1 MNSVSRERKL
11 QNIIEME
18 HMLGE
23 IQDLDVLL
31 ERILTES
38 RAIVHADAGSIY
50 VVEDDN
56 LKIKYAQNDTQ
67 LKMLPAGSKL
77 PYVAFS
83 FPITKKSIA
92 GYCVVSGQAVNIPDC
107 YNLPPDSPYSFNSG
121 SDNATNY
128 KTTSMICIPLKME
141 TGKIL
146 GVIQIIN
153 AQDENGNV
161 IPFDDDAQLYLTHF
175 ASNATQA
182 LEHAHLTLNM
192 IKRMQRMA
200 QYRDPKETFQ
210 HVERVSSFSIE
221 IYDRWAANKGVPLD
235 AQQKFR
241 DNLKIA
247 AKCHDFGKIGVSDVI
262 LKKTS
267 PRLTEEERDIMK
279 GHTCVGALLFTEPES
294 ALDEMCRD
302 VALRH
307 HEWWDGGPKGYP
319 GKFDFTNYE
328 PGNPVPHAQ
337 ALKGEEIPLSARIV
351 AVADVF
357 DALSHKRA
365 YKSAWSLDDSF
376 QEIENLSGIQFDPDI
391 VKAFLQVKDR
401 IVAIN
406 ATWETMENKSD
417 GSKN

>member
-1 MNSVSRERKL
+1 MKITDKEKKL

-31 ERILTES
+31 EKILSEA
-38 RAIVHADAGSIY
+38 RKIVNADAGSIY

-67 LKMLPAGSKL
+67 VKKLPAGSKL

-83 FPITKKSIA
+83 FPITEKSIA
-92 GYCVVSGQAVNIPDC
+92 GYCVVSGEAVNIPDC
-107 YNLPPDSPYSFNSG
+107 YKISKEAPYLFNSS
-121 SDNATNY
+121 SDVTTGY
-128 KTTSMICIPLKME
+128 KTTSMFCIPLKMAN
-141 TGKIL
+141 GRIL

-153 AQDENGNV
+153 AQDKKGNAV
-161 IPFDDDAQLYLTHF
+161 PFDEDAQLYLTHF

-182 LEHAHLTLNM
+182 LEHAYLTSNM

-210 HVERVSSFSIE
+210 HVERVSSFSLE
-221 IYDRWAANKGVPLD
+221 IYDRWALNNHIPAE
-235 AQQKFR
+235 QQLKFR

-262 LKKTS
+262 LKKSS
-267 PRLTEEERDIMK
+267 PRLTEDERDVMK

-294 ALDEMCRD
+294 SLDEMCRD
-302 VALRH
+302 VTLRH
-307 HEWWDGGPKGYP
+307 HEWFNGGPKGYP
-319 GKFDFTNYE
+319 GKLDFTKYE
-328 PGNPVPHAQ
+328 PGDPVPMAQ
-337 ALKGEEIPLSARIV
+337 PLKGKEIPLAARIV
-351 AVADVF
+351 ALADVF

-365 YKSAWSLDDSF
+365 YKSAWSVEDSF
-376 QEIENLSGIQFDPDI
+376 AEIENLSGTQFDPEI
-391 VKAFLQVKDR
+391 VKAFMEVKDR

-406 ATWETMENKSD
+406 ATWETFENPAD
-417 GSKN
+417 